1 MTLGDRLRSSLE
13 RMLEWRTSV
22 GYAND
27 TYRYTLGPFV
37 DYVDGERPGDG
48 PLTPD
53 VVDGWLAHH
62 HYPSANT
69 QASFV
74 ACLRGLCRF
83 LRFEGSEDFV
93 PDERYTLTHVPFHPY
108 LFTDCRTAH
117 SQIQF
122 QPSAAD

>member
-1 MTLGDRLRSSLE
+1 MSETTLGGRLRDALARYSS
-13 RMLEWRTSV
+13 WRESV
-22 GYAND
+22 GYATD
-27 TYRYTLGPFV
+27 TYRYMLGPFV
-37 DYVDGERPGDG
+37 DYVDGEWPGDG

-62 HYPSANT
+62 RYPSANT

-93 PDERYTLTHVPFHPY
+93 PDERCLP
-108 LFTDCRTAH
+108 
-117 SQIQF
+117 IG
-122 QPSAAD
+122 AAMQCALVLDRMGMLDA